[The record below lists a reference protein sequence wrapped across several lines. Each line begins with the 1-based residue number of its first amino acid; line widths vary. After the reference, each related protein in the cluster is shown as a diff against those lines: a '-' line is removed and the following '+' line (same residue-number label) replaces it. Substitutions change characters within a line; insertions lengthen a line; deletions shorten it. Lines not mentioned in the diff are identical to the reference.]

1 MMNGMSEL
9 PFEGLVTEMI
19 IMVVVMLLLLMMMMM
34 MMMMTGIELLMEV
47 IWK

>member
-19 IMVVVMLLLLMMMMM
+19 IMVVVMLLLMMVMMMMM
-34 MMMMTGIELLMEV
+34 IGIELLMEV

>member
-19 IMVVVMLLLLMMMMM
+19 IMVVVMLLLLLMMM